1 MILLRK
7 KKDNNTY
14 FDFDMILRDGYEI
27 DEQQDVISTKKLA
40 NGKRKKI
47 VSSYIDCIIKIK
59 IGLWDNDTYQK
70 YKEYLSDGEFQYWSY
85 KYNTMKNANFI
96 VTLPSISTEYAI
108 DNSIG
113 IEDLEVILEKSS
125 DVL

>member
-47 VSSYIDCIIKIK
+47 VSSYIDCVIKIK
-59 IGLWDNDTYQK
+59 IGLWDNDTYQE
-70 YKEYLSDGEFQYWSY
+70 YKEYLSDG
-85 KYNTMKNANFI
+85 
-96 VTLPSISTEYAI
+96 
-108 DNSIG
+108 
-113 IEDLEVILEKSS
+113 
-125 DVL
+125 

>member
-27 DEQQDVISTKKLA
+27 NEQQDVISTKKLA

-47 VSSYIDCIIKIK
+47 VSSYIDCVIKIK
-59 IGLWDNDTYQK
+59 IGLWDNDTYQE

-113 IEDLEVILEKSS
+113 IEDLEIILEKSS

>member
-14 FDFDMILRDGYEI
+14 FDFDMIIRDGYDI
-27 DEQQDVISTKKLA
+27 DEQQDVISKKKLA

-113 IEDLEVILEKSS
+113 IEDLEIILEKSS

>member
-47 VSSYIDCIIKIK
+47 VSSYIDCVIKIK
-59 IGLWDNDTYQK
+59 IGLWDNDTYQE

-113 IEDLEVILEKSS
+113 IEDLEIILEKSS

>member
-47 VSSYIDCIIKIK
+47 VSSYIDCVIKIK
-59 IGLWDNDTYQK
+59 IGLWDNDTYQE

-85 KYNTMKNANFI
+85 KYNQMKNANFI
-96 VTLPSISTEYAI
+96 ITTPSITTEYAY
-108 DNSIG
+108 DNDIG
-113 IEDLEVILEKSS
+113 INDMEITLEKSS
-125 DVL
+125 DVS

>member
-27 DEQQDVISTKKLA
+27 DEQQDVISKKKLA

-47 VSSYIDCIIKIK
+47 VSSYIDCVIKIK
-59 IGLWDNDTYQK
+59 IGLWDNDTYQE

-85 KYNTMKNANFI
+85 KYNAMKNANFI

-108 DNSIG
+108 NDSIG
-113 IEDLEVILEKSS
+113 IEDLEIILEKSS

>member
-113 IEDLEVILEKSS
+113 IEDLEIILEKSS

>member
-40 NGKRKKI
+40 NGKRNR
-47 VSSYIDCIIKIK
+47 YIS
-59 IGLWDNDTYQK
+59 N
-70 YKEYLSDGEFQYWSY
+70 
-85 KYNTMKNANFI
+85 NTC
-96 VTLPSISTEYAI
+96 L
-108 DNSIG
+108 
-113 IEDLEVILEKSS
+113 
-125 DVL
+125 

>member
-47 VSSYIDCIIKIK
+47 VSSYIDCVIKIK

-96 VTLPSISTEYAI
+96 VTLPSIYTEYAI

-113 IEDLEVILEKSS
+113 IEDLEIILEKSS

>member
-47 VSSYIDCIIKIK
+47 VSSYIDCVIKIK

-113 IEDLEVILEKSS
+113 IEDLEIILEKSS

>member
-14 FDFDMILRDGYEI
+14 FDFDMILRDGYDI
-27 DEQQDVISTKKLA
+27 DEQQDVISKKKLA

-113 IEDLEVILEKSS
+113 IEDLEIILEKSS

>member
-27 DEQQDVISTKKLA
+27 DEQQDVISTKKLS

-113 IEDLEVILEKSS
+113 IEDLEIILEKSS